1 MKFSFNFRLL
11 AMLAVSLFLGGT
23 KVEAQGLFS
32 LSVSNAPSSIL
43 VSNNFTYTITVGN
56 LGIYDLQDTV
66 VSNTLPASVQFI
78 SAVAS
83 FGGSVTNYGS
93 IVVFD
98 VGYFSSGGVAQMTM
112 TVEPTS
118 AGLITNMVVVAV
130 PSIYNVTNT
139 ATTNVVTEV
148 TNLPPVEADLGVAI
162 TVPTT
167 AIITNDLMIY
177 GVSVTNAGPSDAPG
191 VMLTNTLPPGV
202 ILKGIS
208 PVQPG
213 YGVVSSNLIFN
224 LGTLTSGNFTNL
236 QFTIQPTNVGT
247 LNFSASVGAP
257 GIIDPN
263 LTNDTA
269 SNSIAITNY
278 LVGTL
283 TASGTSTQIYN
294 PQNGL
299 VEQSITVSNAGLTS
313 VPAARV
319 VVTGLAGQELFNNVG
334 TNSGNPFVVF
344 APGLVAGQTVKLL
357 LQFFAANYFTLA
369 NPQLQAFAVPVP
381 NLSPPPVSSASP
393 ALVITRV
400 FPLAN
405 GKMLLEFPSIP
416 GRTYTVVFSDN
427 VLFSNAM
434 IAPPSFVA
442 PVTPMQWVDYGPPT
456 TASLP
461 ATAPARFYRV
471 IQNP

>member
-1 MKFSFNFRLL
+1 
-11 AMLAVSLFLGGT
+11 
-23 KVEAQGLFS
+23 
-32 LSVSNAPSSIL
+32 
-43 VSNNFTYTITVGN
+43 
-56 LGIYDLQDTV
+56 
-66 VSNTLPASVQFI
+66 
-78 SAVAS
+78 
-83 FGGSVTNYGS
+83 
-93 IVVFD
+93 
-98 VGYFSSGGVAQMTM
+98 
-112 TVEPTS
+112 
-118 AGLITNMVVVAV
+118 VVAV

-283 TASGTSTQIYN
+283 TASVTSTQIYN

>member
-11 AMLAVSLFLGGT
+11 AAFAVALMLAGT
-23 KVEAQGLFS
+23 KVEAQQYFG
-32 LSVSNAPSSIL
+32 LSVSNSAGSIL
-43 VSNNFTYTITVGN
+43 VSNSLTYTITVTN
-56 LGIYDLQDTV
+56 LAGDLTSAYTFV
-66 VSNTLPASVQFI
+66 TNTLSPSVQFE
-78 SAVAS
+78 SATPS
-83 FGGSVTNYGS
+83 FGGAVTNYGNLVVFNLGGLEPSS
-93 IVVFD
+93 IVQI
-98 VGYFSSGGVAQMTM
+98 SL
-112 TVEPTS
+112 TVQPTS
-118 AGLITNMVVVAV
+118 VGLITNQIFVSFSTVF
-130 PSIYNVTNT
+130 VTYT
-139 ATTNVVTEV
+139 AATNVVTQV
-148 TNLPPVEADLGVAI
+148 TNMPLAQADLGVAI

-177 GVSVTNAGPSDAPG
+177 GVSVTNSGPSDAPG
-191 VMLTNTLPPGV
+191 VMLTNALPPGV
-202 ILKGIS
+202 VLLGVL
-208 PVQPG
+208 PAQPG
-213 YGVVSSNLIFN
+213 YSVVSSNMIFS
-224 LGTLTSGNFTNL
+224 LGTLTSGNFTNF

-257 GIIDPN
+257 GVVDPN
-263 LTNDTA
+263 LTNNTTI
-269 SNSIAITNY
+269 NSIAITNY
-278 LVGTL
+278 LAGTL
-283 TASGTSTQIYN
+283 TASVTSTQIYN

-313 VPAARV
+313 VSAARV
-319 VVTGLAGQELFNNVG
+319 VVTGLAGQRLYNNVG
-334 TNSGNPFVVF
+334 TNSGNPFVVY
-344 APGLVAGQTVKLL
+344 APGLASGQSVNLL

-369 NPQLQAFAVPVP
+369 NSQLQAFAVPVP
-381 NLSPPPVSSASP
+381 NLSPPPISSASP

-400 FPLAN
+400 IPLAN

-442 PVTPMQWVDYGPPT
+442 PVTPMQWVDYGPPA

-471 IQNP
+471 ILNP